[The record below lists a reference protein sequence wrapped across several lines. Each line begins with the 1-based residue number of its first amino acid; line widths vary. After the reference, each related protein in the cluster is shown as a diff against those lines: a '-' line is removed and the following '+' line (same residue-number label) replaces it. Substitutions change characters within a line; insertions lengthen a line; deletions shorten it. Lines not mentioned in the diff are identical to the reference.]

1 MPVAA
6 PVLFVK
12 FQRVWCEGEEGGRTQ
27 EESTMQARIEV
38 ERVAEMDSLHCSVRD
53 VLVDVEVDGR
63 ARVERR
69 VVEGD

>member
-1 MPVAA
+1 M
-6 PVLFVK
+6 
-12 FQRVWCEGEEGGRTQ
+12 GRTQ
-27 EESTMQARIEV
+27 EEGPVQVPIKV

-69 VVEGD
+69 VVEGDRALEGDVAGKGPKCDVS